1 MNISNFIGYFELSKN
16 VDDVFKETNNKINYK
31 KISINKEDVF
41 LIEDFLN
48 TDEII
53 FLINEMKNNKNI
65 PVGIDGIAKN
75 YIQGGKIHSYR
86 STVYNEELAN
96 KLYKRINFLLENRIN
111 IYESNKE
118 LKHYNIN
125 PSFRYINYSNDG
137 ILVPHYDFPYKKG
150 ENDLSLMSLVLYL
163 TDNKNGGS
171 TQFIKECR
179 ENDTS
184 DWKRVAKE
192 SEVLVSFE
200 PKAGSALI
208 FPHNMLHQSLLSKEE
223 KIIIRTDV
231 MFKDL

>member
-16 VDDVFKETNNKINYK
+16 IDDVFKKANNKMNYK
-31 KISINKEDVF
+31 KFSINKEDVF

-48 TDEII
+48 PDEVD
-53 FLINEMKNNKNI
+53 FLINEMKNNENV

-75 YIQGGKIHSYR
+75 YIKGEKIHSYR
-86 STVYNEELAN
+86 STIYNEDLAN
-96 KLYKRINFLLENRIN
+96 KLYERIKFLLQSRIN
-111 IYESNKE
+111 IYESHEE
-118 LKHYNIN
+118 LQHYNIN

-137 ILVPHYDFPYKKG
+137 VLVPHYDFPYKKS
-150 ENDLSLMSLVLYL
+150 ENDLSLVSLVLYL
-163 TDNKNGGS
+163 TDNKDGGA

-192 SEVLVSFE
+192 SEVLLSFE

-208 FPHNMLHQSLLSKEE
+208 FPHKMLHQSLLSKEE
-223 KIIIRTDV
+223 KTIIRTDI
-231 MFKDL
+231 MFKDF